1 MFIGLYYR
9 WKIYRGKKKV
19 NTKKKKM
26 LYFSIVIVAF
36 ALFIFLFIK
45 PDTTKSQHNT
55 QSTPTLFVHGFK
67 GGPRS
72 FNFMLERFQNQYHW
86 GKKTMV
92 CEVDKNG
99 HLHIYGG
106 IPTYSKNPFIQVVFK
121 NNRAS
126 IQDTTN
132 WLKEI
137 MTVLNQRYNVKEIYV
152 VGHSMGGLVLT
163 NFIEQSNGQYPE
175 VQKLITIGS
184 PFKGIQ
190 KETYY
195 QNVHNTGPAIFDLKS
210 HSPFLQSLVSNRN
223 TFNRHIQ
230 VLSIAGVAKDPEDG
244 DGVVSLNSALGLQD
258 IVPNSNFHK
267 KIIYDPHA
275 THSSLHEHPIV
286 DQYIGE
292 FLWGY

>member
-1 MFIGLYYR
+1 MVMILFG
-9 WKIYRGKKKV
+9 
-19 NTKKKKM
+19 
-26 LYFSIVIVAF
+26 
-36 ALFIFLFIK
+36 LFILLFIS
-45 PDTTKSQHNT
+45 PDRTKSQYTN
-55 QSTPTLFVHGFK
+55 QSTPTMFVHGFK

-72 FNFMLERFQNQYHW
+72 FNTMLDRFQNEYHW
-86 GKKTMV
+86 GEKTMV

-99 HLHIYGG
+99 HLRFYGG

-137 MTVLNQRYNVKEIYV
+137 LIVLHQQYNVKKIFV

-163 NFIEQSNGQYPE
+163 NFIEQSDGQYPE

-190 KETYY
+190 RETYY
-195 QNVHNTGPAIFDLKS
+195 QNAHNTGPAILDLKTNS
-210 HSPFLQSLVSNRN
+210 SFLRSLVTNRKD
-223 TFNRHIQ
+223 FSQHVQ
-230 VLSIAGVAKDPEDG
+230 VLSIAGVARNPEDG
-244 DGVVSLNSALGLQD
+244 DGVVSLNSALGLRD
-258 IVPNSNFHK
+258 IAPKNHFQK
-267 KIIYDPHA
+267 KVIYDPHA
-275 THSSLHEHPIV
+275 THSGLHENPIV
-286 DQYIGE
+286 DQYVGE